1 MESMIKLDL
10 RSESENAAANNLPKS
25 QTNEPEAPIVHSKRL
40 NRMLKK
46 VGHHQAAVSQGKSGI
61 FTK

>member
-1 MESMIKLDL
+1 MERMIQLNL
-10 RSESENAAANNLPKS
+10 RSDSENAAANNLPNSPK
-25 QTNEPEAPIVHSKRL
+25 EPETPVVHSKRL

-46 VGHHQAAVSQGKSGI
+46 VGHHQATASQGKSGI